1 MRYRN
6 PRFFGL
12 ILGFV
17 LLLHLTGC
25 GGGTSDTGTPNAAF
39 PVVVFSD
46 VHFDPFYD
54 PGPSNAIFNALVAA
68 DPSQW
73 AVIFKTSTVLTPSTW
88 TKDTNYPLLVLALS
102 SIRQNLGA
110 SPIVIFTGDIL
121 SHGFSLAFYTLYGT
135 ADPSNPTPA
144 DLAAM
149 QAFAD
154 KTVAFLL
161 QQVRSSVGNI
171 PVMFALGN
179 NDSYYDLGPDSTFLS
194 NTAELFYTNF
204 LKDTVDHQTFLNTF
218 KAGGYYSAE
227 PPGTNLMVIGL
238 NTEVFSPASSG
249 MGIDASANAELLWL
263 DSTLASARDRGKK
276 VWLLMHI
283 PPGANTVATAQAAD
297 ASGHIKPAT
306 TTMMWDPTHQTTF
319 LQKLAKYPNLI
330 TLELAGHTHMD
341 EYRIMSA
348 DNVLDITP
356 GITPRSGNN
365 PAYKVFTFS
374 SDTLRPIDYTSLSCD
389 LAGAPVQLNSYYTFS
404 TSYAMHGLLGDS
416 LAQLYPA
423 LATDKA
429 KETLY
434 RTYYFSGHY
443 SGSVPPNPINDTIWP
458 IFRCGIGVMD
468 KTDFVTCVNQN

>member
-1 MRYRN
+1 MRYIN
-6 PRFFGL
+6 LRFFSLVIGL
-12 ILGFV
+12 V
-17 LLLHLTGC
+17 LLLQLTSC
-25 GGGTSDTGTPNAAF
+25 GGGTSDTATNTTF

-46 VHFDPFYD
+46 VHFNPFYD
-54 PGPSNAIFNALVAA
+54 PGPSNYIFNALVAA
-68 DPSQW
+68 DPAQW
-73 AVIFKTSTVLTPSTW
+73 PDIFRTSTVVAPSTW
-88 TKDTNYPLLVLALS
+88 TKDTNYPLLVLTLS
-102 SIRQNLGA
+102 SMRQNLGA
-110 SPIVIFTGDIL
+110 SPVVIFTGDIL

-161 QQVRSSVGNI
+161 QQVRLSVGSI

-204 LKDTVDHQTFLNTF
+204 LTGTVDHQTFLDTF

-227 PPGTNLMVIGL
+227 PPGTNLTVIGL
-238 NTEVFSPASSG
+238 NTEVCATPPYG
-249 MGIDASANAELLWL
+249 NDASANAELLWL
-263 DSTLASARDRGKK
+263 DATLATASDKGKK

-297 ASGHIKPAT
+297 ASGHISPAT
-306 TTMMWDPTHQTTF
+306 TTMMWNPTHQAAF
-319 LQKLAKYPNLI
+319 LQVLAKYPNLI

-341 EYRIMSA
+341 EYRIMSPG
-348 DNVLDITP
+348 NVLDITP
-356 GITPRSGNN
+356 GITPRSGND
-365 PAYKVFTFS
+365 PAYKIFTFS
-374 SDTLRPIDYTSLSCD
+374 SNALKPIDYVSLNYS
-389 LAGAPVQLNSYYTFS
+389 LAAAPAQFNSYYTFS
-404 TSYAMHGLLGDS
+404 ASYAIRGLLGDS

-423 LATDKA
+423 LATDNT

-443 SGSVPPNPINDTIWP
+443 LGSAPPNPITDRSWP
-458 IFRCGIGVMD
+458 LFRCGIGIMD
-468 KTDFVTCVNQN
+468 KTDFITCVNSY